1 MEPISIGARG
11 SAQTVADASKLANAV
26 GSGSLPVLA
35 TPLMT
40 ALMEAAACDAVAAYL
55 EPTETTVGTA
65 LHITHDA
72 ATPQGMTV
80 RAEAEVTGV
89 NGREI
94 SFAVTAY
101 DEAGQIGTGTHKRF
115 LVEQQRFLD
124 KAAKRGQQ

>member
-1 MEPISIGARG
+1 MEPITIGARG
-11 SAQTVADASKLANAV
+11 TAQTVADASKLANAV
-26 GSGSLPVLA
+26 GSGSLPVFA
-35 TPLMT
+35 TPMMT

-65 LHITHDA
+65 LHIT
-72 ATPQGMTV
+72 
-80 RAEAEVTGV
+80 EAEVTGV

-101 DEAGQIGTGTHKRF
+101 DEAGQIGAGTHKRF

>member
-1 MEPISIGARG
+1 MEPITIGAKG
-11 SAQTVADASKLANAV
+11 TAQTVADASKLANAV
-26 GSGSLPVLA
+26 GSGSLPVFA
-35 TPLMT
+35 TPMMT
-40 ALMEAAACDAVAAYL
+40 ALMEAAACDAVAVYL

-101 DEAGQIGTGTHKRF
+101 DEAGQIGAGTHKRF